1 MAPTV
6 YKDCQDCIKR
16 MLDKCEEELIK
27 VEGVCQESK
36 MRLERF
42 FKSKVI
48 RVNLRVF
55 QVYTVVAKKNA
66 SLNFLQISQQW
77 KIGSL

>member
-16 MLDKCEEELIK
+16 MLDKCEEGLIT

-36 MRLERF
+36 IHLERF

-55 QVYTVVAKKNA
+55 QV
-66 SLNFLQISQQW
+66 
-77 KIGSL
+77 